1 MQAWIDGAL
10 YPDKEVPESL
20 ESLAERVD
28 FLARLCG
35 AWDYGILPYEDTV
48 EEIKR
53 PDWREAVDSCQM
65 LTSTAYHILR
75 DWHDLPPLPYL
86 GREYRYIGDDPSLEY
101 I

>member
-1 MQAWIDGAL
+1 M
-10 YPDKEVPESL
+10 
-20 ESLAERVD
+20 AERVD
-28 FLARLCG
+28 FLARPCG
-35 AWDYGILPYEDTV
+35 AWDFGILPYEGTE

-53 PDWREAVDSCQM
+53 PEWCEAVDSCQM
-65 LTSTAYHILR
+65 LTSTAYHNLR